1 MLTNLYLCSMK
12 NVGQY
17 IESLIKEAG
26 YKQSDIAR
34 AIGVPRQLLSYIIA
48 GRRELSMQLALKLE
62 SYFNLQ
68 EGKLLKM
75 QAEATIRNYKQLKK
89 TELAQQLLKIK
100 AFWSYANVLAQNIS
114 DDELIEK
121 VFIYLDLKDIAK
133 LFELY
138 PRNYVQ
144 KTWKEKLA
152 VQGDYLFNL
161 NVMIALYYFDIR
173 QPEKYLKKIEREHIK
188 HQVTHA

>member
-1 MLTNLYLCSMK
+1 MLTNYYLCSMK

-100 AFWSYANVLAQNIS
+100 AFWSYANVSAQNIS

>member
-1 MLTNLYLCSMK
+1 MLTNLYLCYMK

-75 QAEATIRNYKQLKK
+75 QAEATIRNYKQLQK
-89 TELAQQLLKIK
+89 TELAQQLLKAK
-100 AFWSYANVLAQNIS
+100 AFWSYANVSAQNIS

-138 PRNYVQ
+138 PRNYLQ

-161 NVMIALYYFDIR
+161 NVMIALYYFDIK
-173 QPEKYLKKIEREHIK
+173 QPEKYLKQLEREHIK

>member
-1 MLTNLYLCSMK
+1 MK

-48 GRRELSMQLALKLE
+48 GQRELSMQLALKLE

-100 AFWSYANVLAQNIS
+100 AFWSYANVSAQNIS

-173 QPEKYLKKIEREHIK
+173 QPEKYLKQLEREHIK

>member
-1 MLTNLYLCSMK
+1 MLTNHYLCSMK

-75 QAEATIRNYKQLKK
+75 QAEATIRNYKQLQK
-89 TELAQQLLKIK
+89 TELAQQLLKVK
-100 AFWSYANVLAQNIS
+100 AFWSYANVSVQNIP

-121 VFIYLDLKDIAK
+121 VFIYLDLRDIAK

-173 QPEKYLKKIEREHIK
+173 QPEKYLKQLEREHVK

>member
-1 MLTNLYLCSMK
+1 LLTNDYLCSMK

-17 IESLIKEAG
+17 IDSLIKELG
-26 YKQSDIAR
+26 HKQSDIAR
-34 AIGVPRQLLSYIIA
+34 TIGVPRQLLSYIIA

-62 SYFNLQ
+62 SYFNLP

-75 QAEATIRNYKQLKK
+75 QTEVAIDYYKQLQKN
-89 TELAQQLLKIK
+89 ELAEQLLKAN
-100 AFWSYANVLAQNIS
+100 AFWSYTNVSVQNIS

-138 PRNYVQ
+138 PRDYVR
-144 KTWKEKLA
+144 KAWKEKLA

-161 NVMIALYYFDIR
+161 NVMIALYYFDIK
-173 QPEKYLKKIEREHIK
+173 QPEKYLKRLEREHIK
-188 HQVTHA
+188 HQVTYA

>member
-17 IESLIKEAG
+17 IEGLIKEAG
-26 YKQSDIAR
+26 YKQSDISR
-34 AIGVPRQLLSYIIA
+34 SIGVPRQLLSYIIS

-75 QAEATIRNYKQLKK
+75 QAEATIRNYKQLQK
-89 TELAQQLLKIK
+89 TELAQQLLKAK
-100 AFWSYANVLAQNIS
+100 AFWSYANVSAQNIS

-138 PRNYVQ
+138 PRNYLQ

-173 QPEKYLKKIEREHIK
+173 QPEKYLKKIEKEHIK

>member
-1 MLTNLYLCSMK
+1 MK

-75 QAEATIRNYKQLKK
+75 HVYN
-89 TELAQQLLKIK
+89 
-100 AFWSYANVLAQNIS
+100 N
-114 DDELIEK
+114 
-121 VFIYLDLKDIAK
+121 
-133 LFELY
+133 
-138 PRNYVQ
+138 
-144 KTWKEKLA
+144 
-152 VQGDYLFNL
+152 
-161 NVMIALYYFDIR
+161 
-173 QPEKYLKKIEREHIK
+173 
-188 HQVTHA
+188 

>member
-89 TELAQQLLKIK
+89 TELAQQLLKAK
-100 AFWSYANVLAQNIS
+100 AFWSYANVSAQNIS

-121 VFIYLDLKDIAK
+121 VFIYLDLRDIAK

>member
-1 MLTNLYLCSMK
+1 MLTNHYLCSMK

-100 AFWSYANVLAQNIS
+100 AFWSYANVSAQNIS

-173 QPEKYLKKIEREHIK
+173 QPEKYLKQLEREHIK
-188 HQVTHA
+188 HQVPHA

>member
-1 MLTNLYLCSMK
+1 MI

-17 IESLIKEAG
+17 IDGLIKEAG
-26 YKQSDIAR
+26 YRQSDIAR
-34 AIGVPRQLLSYIIA
+34 AIGVSRQLLSYIIA
-48 GRRELSMQLALKLE
+48 GRRELTMQLALKLE
-62 SYFNLQ
+62 SYFNLP

-75 QAEATIRNYKQLKK
+75 QAEVTIQNYKQLQKV
-89 TELAQQLLKIK
+89 ELAEQLLKAK
-100 AFWSYANVLAQNIS
+100 VFWSYGNVSAQNIS

-121 VFIYLDLKDIAK
+121 VFIYLDLRDIAK

-152 VQGDYLFNL
+152 VQGDYFFNL
-161 NVMIALYYFDIR
+161 NVMIALYYFDIK
-173 QPEKYLKKIEREHIK
+173 QPEKYLKKLEREHIK
-188 HQVTHA
+188 HQLTHHA

>member
-100 AFWSYANVLAQNIS
+100 AFWSYANVSAQNIS